1 MKYFYLILLI
11 LFTITH
17 ISAADRDSPI
27 DEGLSAALTSFKR
40 VIRSST
46 PSDAGSYAGSQGGA
60 STIIAQHK
68 MYELELSAD
77 TDVAVEY
84 GRLMAAYKELLT
96 LSSKTDTRLSQFV
109 GVVEKILPTGIDRAS
124 ADEDSL
130 VSLRTAFRQLM
141 DMYKALGK
149 SYSSSTGK
157 TTILESTVSE
167 LQAIISTMVPRPTEH
182 MSTDFSP
189 ERVKAMRETEV
200 DSSAVVADLRAQLAE
215 SNSEKDRLAAENAAL
230 KAEAEVKSATN
241 RKKNETEPLLGN
253 KSGKNQGCP
262 SSCAVM

>member
-1 MKYFYLILLI
+1 
-11 LFTITH
+11 
-17 ISAADRDSPI
+17 
-27 DEGLSAALTSFKR
+27 
-40 VIRSST
+40 
-46 PSDAGSYAGSQGGA
+46 
-60 STIIAQHK
+60 
-68 MYELELSAD
+68 
-77 TDVAVEY
+77 
-84 GRLMAAYKELLT
+84 
-96 LSSKTDTRLSQFV
+96 
-109 GVVEKILPTGIDRAS
+109 
-124 ADEDSL
+124 
-130 VSLRTAFRQLM
+130 TAFRQLM

-167 LQAIISTMVPRPTEH
+167 LQTIISTMAPRPTEH

-215 SNSEKDRLAAENAAL
+215 SNSEKDRLAAEVAEL
-230 KAEAEVKSATN
+230 KAAAAEAKRKAAVKPATT
-241 RKKNETEPLLGN
+241 RTKNETEPLLGD